1 MGNSPR
7 ILAAIDLG
15 ETSHSILEHAIEMA
29 VEMHAAVDVLYVWEP
44 PRLIRPDLMVYLEE
58 GGRTLSLA
66 EVSQNQARAELAKI
80 LERLGPA
87 GAELTARVAV
97 GSPAAEVVKTALC
110 DEHDLIVMGTRGRSG
125 LSHVVIGSVA
135 EKVVRLAPCPV
146 LVIPPADAR

>member
-110 DEHDLIVMGTRGRSG
+110 DEHDLIVMGTRGRSNFTR
-125 LSHVVIGSVA
+125 LLLGSVTTQVA
-135 EKVVRLAPCPV
+135 SHATCPV
-146 LVIPPADAR
+146 TLVR